1 MDEIRHNIRVFLY
14 SDKASWLFLPI
25 IFVVNLLWFYQLE
38 FHTMA
43 GDDLVRWF
51 QISEFTSFSRN
62 FSFILD
68 GTKYRPI
75 NDICHFILFKLF
87 SSNYSLFFYFNI
99 LFNFVIGFALYKLI
113 KKITHSNSLIAFS
126 ISLLYITSRFS
137 YFSILQIYGIM
148 ESFALLLLILIVFS
162 AVGVIRTGED
172 RYVISM
178 SVFNLL
184 IVFTHERYLVLLPF
198 LALVVMFFYASRS
211 HTKKGL
217 LLLITF
223 LPFFLNIFLK
233 KVIFKVPFAQRTGTI
248 SLDLSVA
255 SIAKNIGFGLLKVV
269 GINNGPEYLNL
280 ISFSDEGTFIKITS
294 VFIAGLIFLIFLLG
308 PLRFTKL
315 PAPEKN
321 KEVKL
326 FFLWC
331 VLFFSLLFSASIVSG
346 QEQRWLYPA
355 FVVLLIY
362 LSHLFIN
369 ISLSRFK
376 IAKHLLFGI
385 LFFLIIHNDFY
396 YKNYLSNLYFVETNT
411 IADSF
416 YDETVK
422 KYGTKIADYSLY
434 IEKFRDYGYI
444 LQGPLF
450 FKPYIRDKEVKI
462 TYVDDIKEID
472 SHSKNQERTLIYALD
487 WKKQKIIDLKDV
499 KPPVLKRFG
508 PEAVHAGQIFNRQP
522 NGESAIWAETE
533 HATPTTVFVL
543 NGVPLESGIQPDGKA
558 ASAVVPKSM
567 YEKPGEYTL
576 CLLDR
581 KTNQKSN
588 EVKFIVKP

>member
-1 MDEIRHNIRVFLY
+1 MSEIRHTIRIFLY
-14 SDKASWLFLPI
+14 SNKALWLFLPA
-25 IFVVNLLWFYQLE
+25 IFVINLLWFYQLE

-43 GDDLVRWF
+43 GDDIVRWF

-68 GTKYRPI
+68 GTKYRPV

-99 LFNFVIGFALYKLI
+99 LFNFIISFALYTLI
-113 KKITHSNSLIAFS
+113 RKIAYGNSLIAFS
-126 ISLLYITSRFS
+126 ISLPYITSRFS
-137 YFSILQIYGIM
+137 YFSILQVYGIM
-148 ESFALLLLILIVFS
+148 ESFALLLLILMVFS
-162 AVGVIRTGED
+162 AIGLIRTGED
-172 RYVISM
+172 RYVILM

-198 LALVVMFFYASRS
+198 LALVVMFFHASRS
-211 HTKKGL
+211 LTKKGL

-223 LPFFLNIFLK
+223 LPFFLNLFLK
-233 KVIFKVPFAQRTGTI
+233 KIVFKVPFAQRTGTV
-248 SLDLSVA
+248 SLDLGVV

-269 GINNGPEYLNL
+269 GVNNGPEYLNL

-294 VFIAGLIFLIFLLG
+294 VLMAGLIFLIFLFWSLC
-308 PLRFTKL
+308 FTKL
-315 PAPEKN
+315 PAPGKN
-321 KEVKL
+321 KELKL
-326 FFLWC
+326 FFLWL

-362 LSHLFIN
+362 LSHLFTS
-369 ISLSRFK
+369 ISFSRFK

-385 LFFLIIHNDFY
+385 LFFLMIHNDFY
-396 YKNYLSNLYFVETNT
+396 YRNYLSNLYFVQTNT

-422 KYGTKIADYSLY
+422 KYGTKIADYSIY
-434 IEKFRDYGYI
+434 IEKFRDYEYI
-444 LQGPLF
+444 LQGSLF
-450 FKPYIRDKEVKI
+450 FKPYIKDKEPKI
-462 TYVDDIKEID
+462 TYVDDAKGID
-472 SHSKNQERTLIYALD
+472 SHIKNKERTLIYMLD
-487 WKKQKIIDLKDV
+487 WPRKKIINLKDV
-499 KPPVLKRFG
+499 NPLVLKRFG
-508 PEAVHAGQIFNRQP
+508 PEGIHAGQIFNKQP

-533 HATPTTVFVL
+533 NATATTIFVL
-543 NGVPLESGIQPDGKA
+543 NDVHLKSAIHPDGKA
-558 ASAVVPKSM
+558 ASAFVPKGV

-576 CLLDR
+576 YLLDI
-581 KTNQKSN
+581 KTNNRSN
-588 EVKFIVKP
+588 EMKFVVKP